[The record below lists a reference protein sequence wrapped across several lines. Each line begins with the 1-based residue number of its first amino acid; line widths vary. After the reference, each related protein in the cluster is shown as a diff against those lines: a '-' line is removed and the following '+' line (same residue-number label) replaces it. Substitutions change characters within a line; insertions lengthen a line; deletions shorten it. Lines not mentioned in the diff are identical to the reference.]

1 MKLMIMMMA
10 LMITS
15 GAFATQVDT
24 DCIAMNE
31 SREKVIKSVQS
42 KSKTV
47 KSAIAR

>member
-1 MKLMIMMMA
+1 MKLIMMMMA

-15 GAFATQVDT
+15 ASFATQVDT

-31 SREKVIKSVQS
+31 SREKVIKTVQP

-47 KSAIAR
+47 KSAVAR